1 MVFVRAVWRNVPL
14 LLVVMCNVLS
24 LGWPIMLSFTGIPAA
39 IELLLLPFF
48 PESPRY
54 MLIQKGDE
62 KTARKGT
69 GGVIL
74 VFHVRAHK
82 ENVSFRVG
90 GSPMMKSSRLQGFYD
105 AVGLAL

>member
-1 MVFVRAVWRNVPL
+1 MPL
-14 LLVVMCNVLS
+14 LLVVMCDVLS

-39 IELLLLPFF
+39 IELLLLPYF

-69 GGVIL
+69 EGVIL
-74 VFHVRAHK
+74 VFHVTAHK
-82 ENVSFRVG
+82 ENVRFTVG
-90 GSPMMKSSRLQGFYD
+90 CSPTMNSARWQEFYGG
-105 AVGLAL
+105 VELALSIGLM